1 MPDKS
6 LSHFLFYLIIILL
19 YFLYDRHQEAER
31 FFKLAVDEQDAIRK
45 LEKAIESQ
53 KDYIELL
60 EKKLVDDFYKNSRNQ
75 KLNNKFL

>member
-1 MPDKS
+1 MPEKS
-6 LSHFLFYLIIILL
+6 LSHFLFYLIVILL

-31 FFKLAVDEQDAIRK
+31 FFKLAVDQQDTIIK

-60 EKKLVDDFYKNSRNQ
+60 EERVVDDFYRNNNQ
-75 KLNNKFL
+75 QLNNKFL